1 MGADLAL
8 GDLDL
13 DGDLDAVIAN
23 MDRPNEVW
31 LYDQGRFIDSGLRLG
46 QSSDMSSMPMLG
58 DLDGDGDLDIVFGRF
73 NGGAEIWINH
83 GLFGEPT
90 P

>member
-1 MGADLAL
+1 MGADLAV

-31 LYDQGRFIDSGLRLG
+31 LYVNGVFIDSGLRLG
-46 QSSDMSSMPMLG
+46 KDTDMSSMPELG
-58 DLDGDGDLDIVFGRF
+58 DLDGDGDLDIVIGRF
-73 NGGAEIWINH
+73 KGGAEIWLN
-83 GLFGEPT
+83 LTLERT
-90 P
+90 A